1 MLFNLKRGINKMY
14 MKKKPDWRWKEGF
27 TLPHKYH
34 WTPCT
39 LSTLY
44 WEFSGTAQGL
54 SVHFQE
60 MRLVPESPCTLYM
73 DFIRTLQ
80 GLYSQTIEREVDVES
95 MYTPCK
101 VHVHC

>member
-1 MLFNLKRGINKMY
+1 MY
-14 MKKKPDWRWKEGF
+14 SRRVLLGTLGMRTRPLLLRIQIMEGF
-27 TLPHKYH
+27 TLPHEYH

-73 DFIRTLQ
+73 DFAWTVQ
-80 GLYSQTIEREVDVES
+80 GLYQ
-95 MYTPCK
+95 PN
-101 VHVHC
+101 H

>member
-1 MLFNLKRGINKMY
+1 MYREKKLLKWYI
-14 MKKKPDWRWKEGF
+14 KKKCISISVILKEQGITQKEGF
-27 TLPHKYH
+27 TLPHEYH

-60 MRLVPESPCTLYM
+60 MRLVPESPCTLLVYM
-73 DFIRTLQ
+73 
-80 GLYSQTIEREVDVES
+80 E
-95 MYTPCK
+95 
-101 VHVHC
+101 